1 MIGRAQESD
10 AGRTKSRSGRRLPT
24 SSRTRVVSQTLFVR
38 HGETT
43 WNAEGRIQGWAPVPL
58 SDRGREQAARV
69 GEALAK
75 DSRSLAADH
84 GPFADVGD
92 VDAVVS
98 SDLRRTR
105 ETAEPIAEAV
115 GVDVE
120 TDSRLRERDFGV
132 YQGLRSA
139 DFFERFPEMDLLE
152 NGSTAAAYTPESGE
166 SWLDVRDRV
175 LAAARDLR
183 ERDGTVVAVTH
194 VNPIRLVVGERQGF
208 DVVRSLTELS
218 VDNCSVTVVGGDG
231 DVVRE
236 NVTDHLPET

>member
-1 MIGRAQESD
+1 M
-10 AGRTKSRSGRRLPT
+10 T
-24 SSRTRVVSQTLFVR
+24 QTLFVR
-38 HGETT
+38 HGETE

-69 GEALAK
+69 GEALA
-75 DSRSLAADH
+75 DREGSFAEPDGPLAAV
-84 GPFADVGD
+84 GGADA

-98 SDLRRTR
+98 SDLPRTR
-105 ETAEPIAEAV
+105 QTAEPIADAV

-139 DFFERFPEMDLLE
+139 DFFERFPELDLLE

-166 SWLDVRDRV
+166 SWLDVRERV
-175 LAAARDLR
+175 LAAASDLR

-194 VNPIRLVVGERQGF
+194 VNPIRLVVGERRGL

-218 VDNCSVTVVGGDG
+218 ADNCSVTVVDGGGD
-231 DVVRE
+231 VARE
-236 NVTDHLPET
+236 NATDHLPES

>member
-1 MIGRAQESD
+1 M
-10 AGRTKSRSGRRLPT
+10 T
-24 SSRTRVVSQTLFVR
+24 QTLFVR
-38 HGETT
+38 HGETE

-69 GEALAK
+69 GEALAEREGSFAEP
-75 DSRSLAADH
+75 DGPLAAV
-84 GPFADVGD
+84 GGADA

-98 SDLRRTR
+98 SDLPRTR
-105 ETAEPIAEAV
+105 QTAEPIADAV

-139 DFFERFPEMDLLE
+139 DFFERFPELDLLE

-166 SWLDVRDRV
+166 SWLDVRERV
-175 LAAARDLR
+175 LAVASDLR

-194 VNPIRLVVGERQGF
+194 VNPIRLVVGERRGL

-218 VDNCSVTVVGGDG
+218 ADNCSVTVVDGGGD
-231 DVVRE
+231 VARE
-236 NVTDHLPET
+236 NATDHLPES

>member
-1 MIGRAQESD
+1 M
-10 AGRTKSRSGRRLPT
+10 
-24 SSRTRVVSQTLFVR
+24 SQTLFVR
-38 HGETT
+38 HGETE

-58 SDRGREQAARV
+58 SGRGREQAARV
-69 GEALAK
+69 AETFATESGSSAETDRLATEAD
-75 DSRSLAADH
+75 DSAAEI
-84 GPFADVGD
+84 GD

-98 SDLRRTR
+98 SDLPRTR
-105 ETAEPIAEAV
+105 QTAEPIAEAV
-115 GVDVE
+115 GVDLE

-139 DFFERFPEMDLLE
+139 NFFERFPELDLLE

-175 LAAARDLR
+175 MAAAHELH

>member
-1 MIGRAQESD
+1 M
-10 AGRTKSRSGRRLPT
+10 T
-24 SSRTRVVSQTLFVR
+24 QTLFVR
-38 HGETT
+38 HGETE

-69 GEALAK
+69 GEALAEREGSFAEP
-75 DSRSLAADH
+75 DGPLAAV
-84 GPFADVGD
+84 GGADA

-98 SDLRRTR
+98 SDLPRTR
-105 ETAEPIAEAV
+105 QTAEPIADAV

-139 DFFERFPEMDLLE
+139 DFFERFPELDLLE

-166 SWLDVRDRV
+166 SWLDVRERV
-175 LAAARDLR
+175 LAVASDLR

-194 VNPIRLVVGERQGF
+194 INPIRLVVGERRGL

-218 VDNCSVTVVGGDG
+218 ADNCSVTVVDGGGD
-231 DVVRE
+231 VARE
-236 NVTDHLPET
+236 NATDHLPES

>member
-1 MIGRAQESD
+1 M
-10 AGRTKSRSGRRLPT
+10 T
-24 SSRTRVVSQTLFVR
+24 QTLFVR
-38 HGETT
+38 HGETE

-69 GEALAK
+69 GEALAEREGSFAEP
-75 DSRSLAADH
+75 DGPLAAV
-84 GPFADVGD
+84 GGADA

-98 SDLRRTR
+98 SDLPRTR
-105 ETAEPIAEAV
+105 QTAEPIADAV

-139 DFFERFPEMDLLE
+139 DFFERFPELDLLE

-166 SWLDVRDRV
+166 SWLDVRERV
-175 LAAARDLR
+175 LAAASDLR

-194 VNPIRLVVGERQGF
+194 VNPIRLVVGERRGL

-218 VDNCSVTVVGGDG
+218 ADNCSVTVVDGGGD
-231 DVVRE
+231 VARE
-236 NVTDHLPET
+236 NATDHLPES